1 MEVLELTKS
10 LISCPSVTPKNEG
23 VLGIKRISHCHPF
36 KVLGSREGFDPVPP
50 KE

>member
-1 MEVLELTKS
+1 MKEAIEVHG
-10 LISCPSVTPKNEG
+10 LIKG
-23 VLGIKRISHCHPF
+23 LIMGIKRISRCHTF